1 MNTVIEN
8 GVLVRYGN
16 EKADVLLE
24 EGITKIASGAF
35 KGLCLRSI
43 ELPRSLE
50 ALEDGALV
58 GCGSPE
64 ILYNGAKEDLACV
77 YFGAHNPPRE
87 SVWTLA
93 E

>member
-1 MNTVIEN
+1 MNTVVEN
-8 GVLVRYGN
+8 GVLVRCGG

-50 ALEDGALV
+50 ALEDGALA

-64 ILYNGAKEDLACV
+64 ILYNGAKEDLARV
-77 YFGAHNPPRE
+77 SFGQNNPSPA
-87 SVWTLA
+87 SVWTLV